1 MTQKQAE
8 KAAERAAAI
17 FEEECKQGRVVDGNM
32 SLSDYY
38 HNQWSETRAVNLA
51 PRTVKWYDDLFI
63 RVDAHQLGKTPLKAI
78 NAHTLNTFYRYL
90 REKCKKTP
98 PKKKNAEADKPEP
111 LSASTLNS
119 YHRLLSSI
127 LTGAVRDGHI
137 DENPCRKAE
146 PPKVPQAEANSM
158 QPEETQRLIAALAS
172 EPLVWRS
179 LITAYIYTG
188 ARKSELLGC
197 LWDDYNP
204 DNGTLRISKQ
214 LKYSEGEGLSL
225 RPTKTRTT
233 RTVKLHPAM
242 IPHSPVRR
250 MA

>member
-1 MTQKQAE
+1 MATIIKRGNSYQFKAYGVDIYGQPCRKTMTWTPPPSCKTDTQKK
-8 KAAERAAAI
+8 KAAERAAAM

-51 PRTVKWYDDLFI
+51 PRTVKWYNDLFK
-63 RVDAHQLGKTPLKAI
+63 RVDAHKLGKTPLKAI

-90 REKCKKTP
+90 REKCKKVP
-98 PKKKNAEADKPEP
+98 PKKKGLDANERPAEP

-127 LTGAVRDGHI
+127 LTGAVKDGHI

-172 EPLVWRS
+172 E
-179 LITAYIYTG
+179 
-188 ARKSELLGC
+188 RKLFIFIPSNAPKTLLLTC
-197 LWDDYNP
+197 WKPHLP
-204 DNGTLRISKQ
+204 PILR
-214 LKYSEGEGLSL
+214 
-225 RPTKTRTT
+225 
-233 RTVKLHPAM
+233 
-242 IPHSPVRR
+242 
-250 MA
+250 